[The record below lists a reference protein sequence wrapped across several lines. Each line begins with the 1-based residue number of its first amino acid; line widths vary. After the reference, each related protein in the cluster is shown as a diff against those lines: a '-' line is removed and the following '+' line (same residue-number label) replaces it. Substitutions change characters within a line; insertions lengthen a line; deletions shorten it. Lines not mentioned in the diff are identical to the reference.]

1 MAETNLGTA
10 YVTIMPSMKGGI
22 KNLKSELG
30 DSVGE
35 AGDSAGKSLVDSIKK
50 VIIGAGLGKVLK
62 DTLLEGANLQQSFG
76 GLETLY
82 GDAADAAKAYA
93 NEAAKAGISANTY
106 AEQAVSFGASLKAAF
121 GGDTAKAAE
130 AANTAILDMADN
142 AAKMGTPL
150 ESIQTAYQ
158 GFAKGQYQLLDN
170 LKLGYGGTKEEMQR
184 LLSDAEK
191 LTGQKYDINNLGDVY
206 DAIHVIQGELGLTGV
221 AADEAASTFSGSF
234 GAMQAAAKNL
244 MGNLALG
251 EDIRPALQ
259 TLMGSVKTFI
269 IGNLFPM
276 VGQVLSGLPT
286 VVSGALQFV
295 MDGLRDISQY
305 MPDIVNMALELVT
318 GLAESLVE
326 FAPYILEAGFQL
338 VMALGNALLTTDWV
352 GTVTTMINNMASS
365 LDLAALE
372 IFGSDTGIIDAV
384 INGIMVGLPSLLSS
398 GVEIAMN
405 VFNGLVESLPSIID
419 GAGQIISNILSTISE
434 NLPSVLESG
443 STIIEKIGEGM
454 TNLAAHLPEILSSL
468 GKAALN
474 MFKSID
480 WAGLGRAVINFIG
493 TAIRTTGTVIGTI
506 LRSLGQTALNLF
518 RSIDWAGLGRNVI
531 NFIINGIRNI
541 GANIGNALRS
551 LGQSAWNSFK
561 NLSWVSLGSN
571 IISGIVSGLRN
582 AGASI
587 VNTLMGFARSA
598 LNAVK
603 SFLGIR
609 SPSRVFRDQV
619 GKMIPLGMAAGIE
632 AEAGAVTDA
641 MDEIAQATL
650 IDAQTGF
657 NFDSNY
663 TGGTESGAVKAVT
676 INNTINAAPGMDV
689 RALAQAV
696 SDLITFDL
704 QQDNAVWGTA

>member
-1 MAETNLGTA
+1 MADTNLGTA

-35 AGDSAGKSLVDSIKK
+35 AGDSAGKSLVGSIKK
-50 VIIGAGLGKVLK
+50 VIAAAGLGKALK
-62 DTLLEGANLQQSFG
+62 DTLMEGANLQQSFG

-82 GDAADAAKAYA
+82 GEAADAAKAYA
-93 NEAAKAGISANTY
+93 NEAAKAGISANSY

-251 EDIRPALQ
+251 EDIQPALQ
-259 TLMGSVKTFI
+259 TLMDSVRTFI
-269 IGNLFPM
+269 VGNLFPM

-286 VVSGALQFV
+286 VVSGALQLV
-295 MDGLRDISQY
+295 MQSLRDLGQY
-305 MPDIVNMALELVT
+305 MPDIVNMALGLVT
-318 GLAESLVE
+318 GLAESIVE

-338 VMALGNALLTTDWV
+338 IMALGNALLTTDWV

-365 LDLAALE
+365 LDIAAIE
-372 IFGSDTGIIDAV
+372 IFGSDTGIVDAV
-384 INGIMVGLPSLLSS
+384 IDGVMVGLPSLLSS

-405 VFNGLVESLPSIID
+405 VFNGLVEALPSVID
-419 GAGQIISNILSTISE
+419 GAGLIISNILSTISE

-468 GKAALN
+468 GKAALQ

-493 TAIRTTGTVIGTI
+493 TAIRTAGTVIGSI
-506 LRSLGQTALNLF
+506 LRGLGQTALNLF
-518 RSIDWAGLGRNVI
+518 RSIDWGGLGRNVI
-531 NFIINGIRNI
+531 NFIVNGLRGI
-541 GANIGNALRS
+541 GSTIGNALRS
-551 LGQSAWNSFK
+551 LGQSAM
-561 NLSWVSLGSN
+561 SLFRSIDWAGVGRSVIN
-571 IISGIVSGLRN
+571 GVVNGIRN
-582 AGASI
+582 AGHAI
-587 VNTLMGFARSA
+587 AQTLLGFARSA
-598 LNAVK
+598 LNSVK
-603 SFLGIR
+603 SFFGIH
-609 SPSRVFRDQV
+609 SPSTVFRDEI

-632 AEAGAVTDA
+632 AEAGSVTAA
-641 MDEIAQATL
+641 MDDIAQSALVDTQANL
-650 IDAQTGF
+650 SISSGSLA
-657 NFDSNY
+657 
-663 TGGTESGAVKAVT
+663 TGGGGLGTVVNN
-676 INNTINAAPGMDV
+676 INITPSEGMDERRLADLV
-689 RALAQAV
+689 AERIQFVLAQ
-696 SDLITFDL
+696 DE
-704 QQDNAVWGTA
+704 AVWGTA

>member
-50 VIIGAGLGKVLK
+50 VIAAAGLGKLLK
-62 DTLLEGANLQQSFG
+62 DTLMEGANLQQSFG

-93 NEAAKAGISANTY
+93 NEAAKAGISANSY
-106 AEQAVSFGASLKAAF
+106 AEQAVSFGAALKNAF

-142 AAKMGTPL
+142 AAKMGTPI
-150 ESIQTAYQ
+150 ESIQQAYQ
-158 GFAKGQYQLLDN
+158 GFARGQYQLLDN
-170 LKLGYGGTKEEMQR
+170 LKIGYGGTRTEMER

-206 DAIHVIQGELGLTGV
+206 SAIHAIQGELGLTGV
-221 AADEAASTFSGSF
+221 AADEAATTFSGSF

-251 EDIRPALQ
+251 EDIQPALQ
-259 TLMGSVKTFI
+259 TLTESVRTFL
-269 IGNLFPM
+269 IGNLIPM
-276 VGQVLSGLPT
+276 VGQVLSGLPQI
-286 VVSGALQFV
+286 VSGAI
-295 MDGLRDISQY
+295 DILMQTVWDAGRHF
-305 MPDIVNMALELVT
+305 PEIMAFALDLISNLATNIITNVPYLIEAALHLVQSIFNT
-318 GLAESLVE
+318 
-326 FAPYILEAGFQL
+326 IK
-338 VMALGNALLTTDWV
+338 NTDWL
-352 GTVTTMINNMASS
+352 TLAT
-365 LDLAALE
+365 DL
-372 IFGSDTGIIDAV
+372 ITK
-384 INGIMVGLPSLLSS
+384 LSS
-398 GVEIAMN
+398 GLATAANDIFNTDSNIITSLINSITRDLPRMLAAGVEIVTN

-419 GAGQIISNILSTISE
+419 GAGQIISNILSTISD
-434 NLPSVLESG
+434 NLPNVLESG

-468 GKAALN
+468 GKAALQ

-493 TAIRTTGTVIGTI
+493 TAIRTAGTVIGTI

-518 RSIDWAGLGRNVI
+518 KSIDWAGLGRSVI
-531 NFIINGIRNI
+531 DFIINGIRNI
-541 GANIGNALRS
+541 GANIANSLRS
-551 LGQSAWNSFK
+551 LGQNAWNSFK

-609 SPSRVFRDQV
+609 SPSRVFRDQI
-619 GKMIPLGMAAGIE
+619 GKMIPLGIAAGIE
-632 AEAGAVTDA
+632 NNAGAVTDA
-641 MDEIAQATL
+641 MESIVSATL
-650 IDAQTGF
+650 TDTQVGLTLNSGGY
-657 NFDSNY
+657 SPQGGGY
-663 TGGTESGAVKAVT
+663 TVTNNIT
-676 INNTINAAPGMDV
+676 INPSEGMDE
-689 RALAQAV
+689 RRLAEYVAEQIQFTV
-696 SDLITFDL
+696 KRN
-704 QQDNAVWGTA
+704 NAVWGMA

>member
-35 AGDSAGKSLVDSIKK
+35 AGDSAGKSLGDSIKK
-50 VIIGAGLGKVLK
+50 VIAAAGLGKLLK
-62 DTLLEGANLQQSFG
+62 DTLMEGANLQQSFG

-93 NEAAKAGISANTY
+93 NEAAKAGISANSY
-106 AEQAVSFGASLKAAF
+106 AEQAVSFGAALKNAF

-142 AAKMGTPL
+142 AAKMGTPI
-150 ESIQTAYQ
+150 ESIQQAYQ
-158 GFAKGQYQLLDN
+158 GFARGQYQLLDN
-170 LKLGYGGTKEEMQR
+170 LKIGYGGTRTEMER

-206 DAIHVIQGELGLTGV
+206 SAIHAIQGELGLTGV
-221 AADEAASTFSGSF
+221 AADEAATTFSGSF

-251 EDIRPALQ
+251 EDIQPALQ
-259 TLMGSVKTFI
+259 TLTESVRTFL
-269 IGNLFPM
+269 IGNLIPM
-276 VGQVLSGLPT
+276 VGQVLSGLPQI
-286 VVSGALQFV
+286 VSGAI
-295 MDGLRDISQY
+295 DILMQTVWDAGRHF
-305 MPDIVNMALELVT
+305 PEIMAFALDLISNLATNIITNVPYLIEAALHLVQSIFNT
-318 GLAESLVE
+318 
-326 FAPYILEAGFQL
+326 IK
-338 VMALGNALLTTDWV
+338 NTDWL
-352 GTVTTMINNMASS
+352 TLAT
-365 LDLAALE
+365 DL
-372 IFGSDTGIIDAV
+372 ITK
-384 INGIMVGLPSLLSS
+384 LSS
-398 GVEIAMN
+398 GLATAANDIFNTDSNIITSLINSITRDLPRMLAAGVEIVTN

-419 GAGQIISNILSTISE
+419 GAGQIISNILSTISD
-434 NLPSVLESG
+434 NLPNVLESG

-468 GKAALN
+468 GKAALQ

-493 TAIRTTGTVIGTI
+493 TAIRTAGTVIGTI

-518 RSIDWAGLGRNVI
+518 KSIDWAGLGRSVI
-531 NFIINGIRNI
+531 DFIINGIRNI
-541 GANIGNALRS
+541 GANIANSLRS
-551 LGQSAWNSFK
+551 LGQNAWNSFK

-609 SPSRVFRDQV
+609 SPSRVFRDQI
-619 GKMIPLGMAAGIE
+619 GKMIPLGIAAGIE
-632 AEAGAVTDA
+632 NNAGAVTDA
-641 MDEIAQATL
+641 MESIVSATL
-650 IDAQTGF
+650 TDTQVGLTLNSGGY
-657 NFDSNY
+657 SPQGGGY
-663 TGGTESGAVKAVT
+663 TVTNNIT
-676 INNTINAAPGMDV
+676 INPSEGMDE
-689 RALAQAV
+689 RRLAEYVAEQIQFTV
-696 SDLITFDL
+696 K
-704 QQDNAVWGTA
+704 QNNAVWGMA

>member
-50 VIIGAGLGKVLK
+50 VIAAAGLGKLLK
-62 DTLLEGANLQQSFG
+62 DTLMEGANLQQSFG

-93 NEAAKAGISANTY
+93 NEAAKAGISANSY
-106 AEQAVSFGASLKAAF
+106 AEQAVSFGAALKNAF

-142 AAKMGTPL
+142 AAKMGTPI
-150 ESIQTAYQ
+150 ESIQQAYQ
-158 GFAKGQYQLLDN
+158 GFARGQYQLLDN
-170 LKLGYGGTKEEMQR
+170 LKIGYGGTRTEMER

-206 DAIHVIQGELGLTGV
+206 SAIHAIQGELGLTGV
-221 AADEAASTFSGSF
+221 AADEAATTFSGSF

-251 EDIRPALQ
+251 EDIQPALQ
-259 TLMGSVKTFI
+259 TLTESVRTFL
-269 IGNLFPM
+269 IGNLIPM
-276 VGQVLSGLPT
+276 VGQVLSGLPQI
-286 VVSGALQFV
+286 VSGAI
-295 MDGLRDISQY
+295 DILMQTVWDAGRHF
-305 MPDIVNMALELVT
+305 PEIMAFALDLISNLATNIITNVPYLIEAALHLVQSIFNT
-318 GLAESLVE
+318 
-326 FAPYILEAGFQL
+326 IK
-338 VMALGNALLTTDWV
+338 NTDWL
-352 GTVTTMINNMASS
+352 TLAT
-365 LDLAALE
+365 DL
-372 IFGSDTGIIDAV
+372 ITK
-384 INGIMVGLPSLLSS
+384 LSS
-398 GVEIAMN
+398 GLATAANDIFNTDSNIITSLINSITRDLPRMLAAGVEIVTN

-419 GAGQIISNILSTISE
+419 GAGQIISNILSTISD
-434 NLPSVLESG
+434 NLPNVLESG

-468 GKAALN
+468 GKAALQ

-493 TAIRTTGTVIGTI
+493 TAIRTAGTVIGTI

-518 RSIDWAGLGRNVI
+518 KSIDWAGLGRSVI
-531 NFIINGIRNI
+531 DFIINGIRNI
-541 GANIGNALRS
+541 GANIANSLRS
-551 LGQSAWNSFK
+551 LGQNAWNSFK

-609 SPSRVFRDQV
+609 SPSRVFRDQI
-619 GKMIPLGMAAGIE
+619 GKMIPLGIAAGIE
-632 AEAGAVTDA
+632 NNAGAVTDA
-641 MDEIAQATL
+641 MESIVSATL
-650 IDAQTGF
+650 TDTQVGLTLNSGGY
-657 NFDSNY
+657 SPQGGGY
-663 TGGTESGAVKAVT
+663 TVTNNIT
-676 INNTINAAPGMDV
+676 INPSEGMDE
-689 RALAQAV
+689 RRLAEYVAEQIQFTV
-696 SDLITFDL
+696 K
-704 QQDNAVWGTA
+704 QNNAVWGMA

>member
-50 VIIGAGLGKVLK
+50 VIAAAGLGKLLK
-62 DTLLEGANLQQSFG
+62 DTLMEGANLQQSFG

-93 NEAAKAGISANTY
+93 NEAAKAGISANSY
-106 AEQAVSFGASLKAAF
+106 AEQAVSFGAALKNAF

-142 AAKMGTPL
+142 AAKMGTPI
-150 ESIQTAYQ
+150 ESIQQAYQ
-158 GFAKGQYQLLDN
+158 GFARGQYQLLDN
-170 LKLGYGGTKEEMQR
+170 LKIGYGGTRTEMER

-206 DAIHVIQGELGLTGV
+206 SAIHAIQGELGLTGV
-221 AADEAASTFSGSF
+221 AADEAATTFSGSF

-251 EDIRPALQ
+251 EDIQPALQ
-259 TLMGSVKTFI
+259 TLTESVRTFL
-269 IGNLFPM
+269 IGNLIPM
-276 VGQVLSGLPT
+276 VGQVLSGLPQI
-286 VVSGALQFV
+286 VSGAI
-295 MDGLRDISQY
+295 DILMQTVWDAGRHF
-305 MPDIVNMALELVT
+305 PEIMAFALDLISNLATNIITNVPYLIEAALHLVQSIFNT
-318 GLAESLVE
+318 
-326 FAPYILEAGFQL
+326 IK
-338 VMALGNALLTTDWV
+338 NTDWL
-352 GTVTTMINNMASS
+352 TLAT
-365 LDLAALE
+365 DL
-372 IFGSDTGIIDAV
+372 ITK
-384 INGIMVGLPSLLSS
+384 LSS
-398 GVEIAMN
+398 GLATAANDIFNTDSNIITSLINSITRDLPRMLAAGVEIVTN

-419 GAGQIISNILSTISE
+419 GAGQIISNILSTISD
-434 NLPSVLESG
+434 NLPNVLESG

-468 GKAALN
+468 GKAALQ

-493 TAIRTTGTVIGTI
+493 TAIRTAGTVIGTI

-518 RSIDWAGLGRNVI
+518 KSIDWAGLGRSVI
-531 NFIINGIRNI
+531 DFIINGIRNI
-541 GANIGNALRS
+541 GANIANSLRS
-551 LGQSAWNSFK
+551 LGQNAWNSFK

-609 SPSRVFRDQV
+609 SPSRVFRDQI
-619 GKMIPLGMAAGIE
+619 GKMIPLGIAAGIE
-632 AEAGAVTDA
+632 NNAGAVTDA
-641 MDEIAQATL
+641 MESIVSATL
-650 IDAQTGF
+650 TDTQVGLTLNSGGY
-657 NFDSNY
+657 SPQGGGY
-663 TGGTESGAVKAVT
+663 TVTNNIT
-676 INNTINAAPGMDV
+676 INPSEGMDE
-689 RALAQAV
+689 RRLAE
-696 SDLITFDL
+696 
-704 QQDNAVWGTA
+704 